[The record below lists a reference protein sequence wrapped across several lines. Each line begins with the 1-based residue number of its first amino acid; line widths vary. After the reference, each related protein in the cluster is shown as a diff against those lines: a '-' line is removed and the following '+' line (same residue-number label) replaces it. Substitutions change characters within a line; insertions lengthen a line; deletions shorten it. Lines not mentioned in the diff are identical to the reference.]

1 MMTTCC
7 AIVGLVFLVLTNLA
21 IIIAF
26 ATPYWMVTERINRG
40 LWAYCDHQTCTWVFQ
55 ESPYY
60 LPGQDSGQ
68 CLHRGGTNSLFFF
81 VLLGSSLLS
90 ACCCWCLVYRET
102 LWLLLSFGFLSLS
115 VCIMFL
121 ILVCVENCSLS
132 FGFLSFVCMLLLVS
146 CSRGNSL
153 FFFVLWCSS
162 VCMLLLVFV
171 LEGTLSSCL
180 SFGGPLFVC
189 MLLFVLRGDTL

>member
-90 ACCCWCLVYRET
+90 ACCCWCL
-102 LWLLLSFGFLSLS
+102 GFLGNSLATPVFWVPLS
-115 VCIMFL
+115 VCLHHVFNFSVSKTVL
-121 ILVCVENCSLS
+121 CPLGSSLLSACFCWSVVLGGTHCSSLS
-132 FGFLSFVCMLLLVS
+132 CGV
-146 CSRGNSL
+146 
-153 FFFVLWCSS
+153 
-162 VCMLLLVFV
+162 
-171 LEGTLSSCL
+171 
-180 SFGGPLFVC
+180 PLFVC
-189 MLLFVLRGDTL
+189 CCWCLF

>member
-1 MMTTCC
+1 MCVDSVSLETFTMMTTCC

-68 CLHRGGTNSLFFF
+68 CLHRGGANSLVFF

-90 ACCCWCLVYRET
+90 ACSCWCLFNGGT
-102 LWLLLSFGFLSLS
+102 LCSCLSFWDPVLLGS
-115 VCIMFL
+115 CP
-121 ILVCVENCSLS
+121 
-132 FGFLSFVCMLLLVS
+132 FGVLSFVCTLLLVFVL
-146 CSRGNSL
+146 GENSL
-153 FFFVLWCSS
+153 FFFVL
-162 VCMLLLVFV
+162 
-171 LEGTLSSCL
+171 
-180 SFGGPLFVC
+180 
-189 MLLFVLRGDTL
+189 